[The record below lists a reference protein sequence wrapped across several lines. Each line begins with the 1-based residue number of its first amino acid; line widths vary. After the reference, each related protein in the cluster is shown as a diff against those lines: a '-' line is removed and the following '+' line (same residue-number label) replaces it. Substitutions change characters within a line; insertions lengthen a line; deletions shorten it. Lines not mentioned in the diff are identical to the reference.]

1 MSAALRYASIIGYLS
16 VKKTTLGDVTITTSP
31 PVVLQDN
38 KPKIL
43 ATGMFEV
50 ESVLKNSNVKK
61 LLESNIIELVF

>member
-31 PVVLQDN
+31 LTILQDN

-50 ESVLKNSNVKK
+50 ENIVKNSNVRK
-61 LLESNIIELVF
+61 LLDDGIIELVF